1 MKIVQKAS
9 QGTAVAG
16 WHKPHLHYRGHTYVA
31 GKYLLV
37 FVVCVSFIEDVWKNN
52 DIKAD
57 KNSKSPFNRII
68 LLQRKAWVSTILMI
82 EVILEFLKGEI
93 FPFVFE
99 AVLEEIWITLR
110 LGFGKHFSYFF

>member
-37 FVVCVSFIEDVWKNN
+37 FVVCVSFIEDV
-52 DIKAD
+52 
-57 KNSKSPFNRII
+57 
-68 LLQRKAWVSTILMI
+68 
-82 EVILEFLKGEI
+82 
-93 FPFVFE
+93 
-99 AVLEEIWITLR
+99 
-110 LGFGKHFSYFF
+110 